1 MKIEGTPEEF
11 AALVVA
17 IQERHSGGVDV
28 ELFAR
33 EVLNRLQAAQTEAC
47 K

>member
-17 IQERHSGGVDV
+17 IQERQSD
-28 ELFAR
+28 ELVKSAMDTIASQLSSFR
-33 EVLNRLQAAQTEAC
+33 ILES
-47 K
+47 